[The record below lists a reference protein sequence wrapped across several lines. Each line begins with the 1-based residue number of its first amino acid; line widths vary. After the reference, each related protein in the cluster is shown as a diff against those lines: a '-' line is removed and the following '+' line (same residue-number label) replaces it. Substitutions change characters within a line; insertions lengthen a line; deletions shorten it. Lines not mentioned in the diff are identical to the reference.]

1 MKILQLH
8 NKVPYPPKDGGSIGV
23 WNFTL
28 EFAKQGHEVTLFV
41 MNTQKHYYNI
51 KTIPIEFTKII
62 KIIAVDVKVPVTFI
76 GALFNLFLSNKPY
89 NAQRFMLNN
98 YKQKLIE
105 ILVNNEF
112 DVILL
117 EGLYL
122 CPYIEIIRKYSKAMI
137 VFKAHNIE
145 HEIWERF
152 AKNESNF
159 FKQNYLKI
167 LSERIKV
174 METQTINK
182 YDVLNTLT
190 SRDANMFN
198 SLGNKKPFFVSPVG
212 IDVSHLIPQ
221 REKIVYPTLFYIGA
235 LDWAPN
241 QEGLVWFIRKV
252 WSNLNQKYPDLKFEI
267 AGRNAPEWFVKILN
281 EPNIVYY
288 GEITDA
294 YKFINEHA
302 IMLVPLLSGSGMRI
316 KIVEGLALGKTIVTT
331 SIGTEGIDTTHNI
344 NILIADTAEQFQK
357 QIEKL
362 LSDKPLFESLG
373 TNAIK
378 FVKKSF
384 DIKNITK
391 YLIEFW
397 NKNLIK
403 LN

>member
-8 NKVPYPPKDGGSIGV
+8 NKVPYPPKDGGAIGV

-28 EFAKQGHEVTLFV
+28 EFAKQGHEVTLFA
-41 MNTQKHYYNI
+41 MNTKKHYYNI
-51 KTIPIEFTKII
+51 KSIPEEFTKII
-62 KIIAVDVKVPVTFI
+62 NIIAVDVKVPVTFF
-76 GALFNLFLSNKPY
+76 GALFNLIFSKKPY
-89 NAQRFMLNN
+89 NAQRFILNN
-98 YKQKLIE
+98 YKLKLIE
-105 ILVNNEF
+105 ILKNKEF
-112 DVILL
+112 DIILL

-122 CPYIEIIRKYSKAMI
+122 CPYIEIIRKYSKATI
-137 VFKAHNIE
+137 AYKAHNIE

-152 AKNESNF
+152 AKNEQNF
-159 FKQNYLKI
+159 FKRNYLKI
-167 LSERIKV
+167 LSKRIKI
-174 METQTINK
+174 MESQALNK

-190 SRDANMFN
+190 RRDANMLKT
-198 SLGNKKPFFVSPVG
+198 LGNKKPTFVSPVG
-212 IDVSHLIPQ
+212 IDTSHLIPQ
-221 REKIVYPTLFYIGA
+221 REKITFPSIFYVGA

-252 WSNLNQKYPDLKFEI
+252 WGNLSLKYPDLKFEI

-281 EPNIVYY
+281 APNIVYY
-288 GEITDA
+288 GEISDA

-331 SIGTEGIDTTHNI
+331 SIGTEGIDSTHNI
-344 NILIADTAEQFQK
+344 NILVADTAEQFQK

-362 LSDKPLFESLG
+362 LSEKSLFDSLG

-378 FVKKSF
+378 FVKESF

-391 YLIEFW
+391 SLIEFW
-397 NKNLIK
+397 SKNLK
-403 LN
+403 N